1 MNGSTTGLH
10 YAYYPGCSLHATGLE
25 YDASVRAAF
34 GALGVT
40 LEELEGWNCCGA
52 SSAHALSHNLALG
65 LSARNLALIEQ
76 RGLETLAPC
85 AACFNRLRAA
95 QEVVRSE
102 PQQLAWL
109 EPVLGTPLRGDTAIH
124 SPIGM
129 LVKVIG
135 IEAVRRRVVRP
146 LNGLKA
152 VSYFGCLLARPRSL
166 SELGSSEH
174 PLELDGLWAAMG
186 GAPVSWSYAVDCCGG
201 ALSIPR
207 ADIARAMT
215 GRLIDAAR
223 TAGADVI
230 VTACPLCQANLEMR
244 QSIER
249 GLAPLPALYFSE
261 AMGLA
266 FGLPEA
272 AGWWGK
278 HLIDPR
284 PALRTAGL
292 A

>member
-1 MNGSTTGLH
+1 MTDAPAELH
-10 YAYYPGCSLHATGLE
+10 LAYYPGCSLHATGLE
-25 YDASVRAAF
+25 YDTSVRAAF
-34 GALGVT
+34 RALGVT

-76 RGLETLAPC
+76 RGLEALAPC

-95 QEVVRSE
+95 QEAVRSHPE
-102 PQQLAWL
+102 ELAWL
-109 EPVLGTPLRGDTAIH
+109 EPVLGTRVRGDAVIH
-124 SPIGM
+124 SPIGL
-129 LVKVIG
+129 LVKGIG
-135 IEAVRRRVVRP
+135 LDAVRRRVTRP
-146 LNGLKA
+146 LNGLRA
-152 VSYFGCLLARPRSL
+152 VSYYGCLLARPRPL
-166 SELGSSEH
+166 SELSSSDH
-174 PLELDGLWAAMG
+174 PAELDELWKALG
-186 GAPVSWSYAVDCCGG
+186 GKALMWSYAVDCCGG

-207 ADIARAMT
+207 SDIARAMT
-215 GRLIDAAR
+215 QKIVDAAR
-223 TAGADVI
+223 DSGADVI

-244 QSIER
+244 QTVSVDT
-249 GLAPLPALYFSE
+249 PPVPALYFSE

-284 PALRTAGL
+284 PLLREVNL

>member
-1 MNGSTTGLH
+1 MTGAAAELH

-34 GALGVT
+34 SALDVT

-65 LSARNLALIEQ
+65 LSARNLALIER
-76 RGLETLAPC
+76 RGLEAMAPC

-95 QEVVRSE
+95 QEAVRSHPE
-102 PQQLAWL
+102 ELAWL
-109 EPVLGTPLRGDTAIH
+109 GPVLGASLRGDAVIH
-124 SPIGM
+124 SPIGL

-135 IEAVRRRVVRP
+135 LGAVRRRVLRP

-152 VSYFGCLLARPRSL
+152 VSYYGCLLARPRAL
-166 SELGSSEH
+166 SELSSSDH
-174 PLELDGLWAAMG
+174 PGELDELWKALG
-186 GAPVSWSYAVDCCGG
+186 GKPLTWSYAVDCCGG

-207 ADIARAMT
+207 SDIARSMT
-215 GRLIDAAR
+215 QTIVDAAR
-223 TAGADVI
+223 DAGADVI

-244 QSIER
+244 QTVSEDS
-249 GLAPLPALYFSE
+249 PSVPALYFSE
-261 AMGLA
+261 ALGLA

-284 PALRTAGL
+284 PLLREVNL

>member
-1 MNGSTTGLH
+1 MTSAAAELH

-34 GALGVT
+34 GALGVR

-76 RGLETLAPC
+76 RGLEAMAPC

-95 QEVVRSE
+95 QEAVRSHPE
-102 PQQLAWL
+102 ELAWL
-109 EPVLGTPLRGDTAIH
+109 EPALGGPVRGDAVIH
-124 SPIGM
+124 SPIGL
-129 LVKVIG
+129 LVKGIG
-135 IEAVRRRVVRP
+135 LDAVRRHVTRP

-152 VSYFGCLLARPRSL
+152 VSYYGCLLARPRPL
-166 SELGSSEH
+166 SELSSSDH
-174 PLELDGLWAAMG
+174 PVELDDLWRALG
-186 GAPVSWSYAVDCCGG
+186 GRPLMWSYAVDCCGG

-207 ADIARAMT
+207 SDIARSMT
-215 GRLIDAAR
+215 QKIVDAAR
-223 TAGADVI
+223 DAGAEVI

-244 QSIER
+244 QTISKDS
-249 GLAPLPALYFSE
+249 PPMPALYFSE
-261 AMGLA
+261 ALGLA

-284 PALRTAGL
+284 PLLREANL